1 MMKNLLIGT
10 ALLLAPFA
18 LTAQPGRMQEQVR
31 DKIEAYKIAFFTEK
45 LQLTPD
51 ESKRFWPLFNQF
63 ENEREA
69 LKKRYGGE
77 DTRIELMSDKE
88 VEDFLTKHIE
98 MEEQMVKLRRDYI
111 QRFKEILPIRKV
123 AMLQRIDTEFKR
135 ALLEEIKQRRENR
148 QGGGQRRP
156 GGN

>member
-1 MMKNLLIGT
+1 MKNLLIGT
-10 ALLLAPFA
+10 TLLLAAFT
-18 LTAQPGRMQEQVR
+18 LTAQPDRMQEQVR

-69 LKKRYGGE
+69 LKNRYGGE

>member
-1 MMKNLLIGT
+1 MKNLLLGT
-10 ALLLAPFA
+10 ILLLAAVA
-18 LTAQPGRMQEQVR
+18 LNAQPEQMRGRMQE
-31 DKIEAYKIAFFTEK
+31 KIEAYKIAFFTEK

-51 ESKRFWPLFNQF
+51 ESKNFWPVYNQF

-69 LKKRYGGE
+69 LKNRYNLEGR
-77 DTRIELMSDKE
+77 RIELMSDRE
-88 VEDFLTKHIE
+88 VEDFVMKHIE

-111 QRFKEILPIRKV
+111 QRFKEVLPIRKV
-123 AMLQRIDTEFKR
+123 AMLQRIDNEFKR

>member
-1 MMKNLLIGT
+1 MKNLLLGT
-10 ALLLAPFA
+10 ILLLAAVA
-18 LTAQPGRMQEQVR
+18 LKAQPEQMRARMQ

-45 LQLTPD
+45 LQLTPE
-51 ESKRFWPLFNQF
+51 ESKKFWPLFNQF
-63 ENEREA
+63 ENYREA
-69 LKKRYGGE
+69 LKNSYNLE
-77 DTRIELMSDKE
+77 DRRIELMSDKE
-88 VEDFLTKHIE
+88 VEDFVMKHIE

-123 AMLQRIDTEFKR
+123 AMLQRIDNEFKR

-156 GGN
+156 GGK